1 MENKFRL
8 KNLKGKDKILFIN
21 INVIT
26 MITIIILSAFMISG
40 MWGTIFLLLILIPLR
55 NGIYLLSNIYCD
67 WIYEENSKIQRQ

>member
-67 WIYEENSKIQRQ
+67 